1 MTNERSDNLQRIRP
15 KIVSALVLDNTS
27 IEERFQNTTLRPILK
42 LQHELLVE
50 IFKNYIT
57 KHKNV
62 FLKLSIEQRTD
73 YIKNTISKDVSLK
86 HSITNIIIALFTIEE
101 YKCYTKNSSA
111 LNKRIIAMAKERL
124 LSHMQLFEKKDS

>member
-57 KHKNV
+57 THKNV